1 VRVREGV
8 AGADGDDSDSPQSRP
23 NARSKR
29 SKPRFGGD
37 IARQLDNYRKRRARE
52 LGWKTYMVFQKNVL
66 MSVDREEPE
75 SLEALAQIPGLGPAK
90 IERFGEEILEIVRVH
105 RQKDRN

>member
-1 VRVREGV
+1 
-8 AGADGDDSDSPQSRP
+8 
-23 NARSKR
+23 
-29 SKPRFGGD
+29 
-37 IARQLDNYRKRRARE
+37 
-52 LGWKTYMVFQKNVL
+52 MVFQKNVL